1 MAKVLVTDCVK
12 MYENRWFE
20 NVGANRADQA
30 APASP
35 NIDADDTPSKRAYGS
50 I

>member
-1 MAKVLVTDCVK
+1 

-20 NVGANRADQA
+20 NVEANKADQA
-30 APASP
+30 APAAP
-35 NIDADDTPSKRAYGS
+35 NSDADDTPSKMVYGS